1 MAKLEKN
8 IKDALIDKALDARNN
23 AYSPYSDFCVGAAL
37 LTSDGETFVGSNVE
51 NSSFGGTI
59 CAERAAFVA
68 AISHGKRDFAAIAI
82 VGAKRGEHPAAVCPP
97 CGICRQFMAEF
108 CNKNFEVILFDGKD
122 IKAYTLEEVLP
133 LAFTKSD
140 LGV

>member
-51 NSSFGGTI
+51 NISFGGTI

-108 CNKNFEVILFDGKD
+108 CPPDFPVLLYDGHTVIEK
-122 IKAYTLEEVLP
+122 TLGELLP
-133 LAFTKSD
+133 ETFQL
-140 LGV
+140 